1 MTGSTDMG
9 RRSGQTG
16 SSQQDFKTRMQVWL
30 PKLVLSPSLVLILIF
45 VYGFIAFSVYLSF
58 TDSRL
63 LPSYGWVGLENYSK
77 LWRLSHWEISLTN
90 MAVFAG
96 LYIGICTVL
105 GLGLAIF
112 LDQKIRGE
120 GFIRTIYLYP
130 MALSFIVTGTAWK
143 WFLDPGIGLEN
154 VMQAWGWT
162 SFEFDWIKNRDF
174 AIYTV
179 VLAAVWQT
187 SGFVMA
193 MFLAGLRGI
202 DNEMLRAAQM
212 DGASNWNL
220 YRRIIIPQLRPAFLS
235 AFVILSHL
243 AIKTF
248 DLVIALTGG
257 GPGRATELPATFM
270 YSYTFTRNQMGIGA
284 ASATIMLIT
293 IAAIMVPYLY
303 TELREKK

>member
-1 MTGSTDMG
+1 MANIANA
-9 RRSGQTG
+9 
-16 SSQQDFKTRMQVWL
+16 DFKTRLQNWL
-30 PKLVLSPSLVLILIF
+30 PKLVLSPSLALMLVF
-45 VYGFIAFSVYLSF
+45 VYGFIIFSVYLSF

-63 LPSYGWVGLENYSK
+63 LPSFGWVGLENYSK
-77 LWRLSHWEISLTN
+77 LWRLSHWETSITN
-90 MAVFAG
+90 MGIFAF
-96 LYIGICTVL
+96 LYIGICTFL

-154 VMQAWGWT
+154 VMQSWGWT
-162 SFEFDWIKNRDF
+162 SFEFDWIKDSNF

-202 DNEMLRAAQM
+202 DNEILKAAQM

-270 YSYTFTRNQMGIGA
+270 YSYTFSRNQMGIGA
-284 ASATIMLIT
+284 ASATIMLMV

-303 TELREKK
+303 AELREKK

>member
-1 MTGSTDMG
+1 MASIAGADM
-9 RRSGQTG
+9 
-16 SSQQDFKTRMQVWL
+16 KTRLQTWL
-30 PKLVLSPSLVLILIF
+30 PKLVLSPSLALMIVF
-45 VYGFIAFSVYLSF
+45 VYAFIAFSVYLSF

-63 LPSYGWVGLENYSK
+63 LPSYGWIGLENYTK
-77 LWRLSHWEISLTN
+77 LWRLSHWETSLKN
-90 MAVFAG
+90 MGIFAL
-96 LYIGICTVL
+96 LYISICTAL
-105 GLGLAIF
+105 GLTLAIF

-120 GFIRTIYLYP
+120 GLLRPIYLYP

-154 VMQAWGWT
+154 VIQGWGWEG
-162 SFEFDWIKNRDF
+162 FEFRWIKDRSL
-174 AIYTV
+174 AIYTI

-202 DNEMLRAAQM
+202 DNEILKAAQM
-212 DGASNWNL
+212 DGASNWSL
-220 YRRIIIPQLRPAFLS
+220 YRRIVIPQLRPAFLS

-248 DLVIALTGG
+248 DLVIAMTGG

-270 YSYTFTRNQMGIGA
+270 YSYTFSRNQMGIGS

-293 IAAIMVPYLY
+293 IASIMVPYLY
-303 TELREKK
+303 SELRENH

>member
-1 MTGSTDMG
+1 MAHAANTDL
-9 RRSGQTG
+9 
-16 SSQQDFKTRMQVWL
+16 KTRLQTWI
-30 PKLVLSPSLVLILIF
+30 PKLVLSPSVAMTLVF
-45 VYGFIAFSVYLSF
+45 VYGFIAFSAYLSF

-63 LPSYGWVGLENYSK
+63 LPSYGWVGFENYSK
-77 LWRLSHWEISLTN
+77 LWRLSHWEISFTN
-90 MAVFAG
+90 MGIFAA
-96 LYIGICTVL
+96 LYISICTVL
-105 GLGLAIF
+105 GLALAIF

-120 GFIRTIYLYP
+120 GLLRPLYLYP

-154 VMQAWGWT
+154 VMHSWGWT
-162 SFEFDWIKNRDF
+162 SFEFKWIKDRDF
-174 AIYTV
+174 AIYTL

-202 DNEMLRAAQM
+202 DKEILKAAQM
-212 DGASNWNL
+212 DGAGNWNL

-284 ASATIMLIT
+284 ASATIMLMT
-293 IAAIMVPYLY
+293 IAAIMIPYLY
-303 TELREKK
+303 SEMREKR